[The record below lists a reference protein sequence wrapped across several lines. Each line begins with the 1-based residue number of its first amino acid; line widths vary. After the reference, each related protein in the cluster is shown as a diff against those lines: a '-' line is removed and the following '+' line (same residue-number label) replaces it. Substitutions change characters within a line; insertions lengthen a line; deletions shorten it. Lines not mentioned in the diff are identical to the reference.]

1 MPNWCDNSI
10 QIDGPPDDMRKFLDK
25 VQDPKV
31 VEVGDLQHEEYQIA
45 KNIVP
50 MPEDCENIREWC
62 DDNWGTKWG
71 DCDTMLWQDGD
82 TRIYGQ
88 YNTAWG
94 PLSVGFWETV
104 SAEFKSLRIAIGYRE
119 EGMQFEGAYSF
130 YGGECYYEK
139 SQDSHIL
146 YKEAKEALDKI
157 KVLY

>member
-1 MPNWCDNSI
+1 MPNWCDNSM

-25 VQDPKV
+25 VQDPT
-31 VEVGDLQHEEYQIA
+31 VGQDYQIA
-45 KNIVP
+45 KSIVP
-50 MPEDCENIREWC
+50 MPEDCESIREWC
-62 DDNWGTKWG
+62 DNNWGTKWG
-71 DCDTMLWQDGD
+71 DCDTMLWEDGD
-82 TRIYGQ
+82 TRIYGH
-88 YNTAWG
+88 YLTAWG

-139 SQDSHIL
+139 SQDSNIL
-146 YKEAKEALDKI
+146 YKEAKDALDKI